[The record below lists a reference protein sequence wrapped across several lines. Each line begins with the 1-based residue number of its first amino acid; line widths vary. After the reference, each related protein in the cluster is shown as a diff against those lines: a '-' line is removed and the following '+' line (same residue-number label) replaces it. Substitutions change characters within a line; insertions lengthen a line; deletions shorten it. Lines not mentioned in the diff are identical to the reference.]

1 MSLLPFEKW
10 HGLGNDFVVGFEAD
24 GWSLADGHR
33 AVALCDRHRG
43 IGADGLLIVGAS
55 TASMTVF
62 NADGSESEMCGN
74 GLRCVSAAIAA
85 RTANSGWFDV
95 ETGAG
100 PHATRLLTSGEVE
113 LLMPRPRLM
122 PDASGSAL
130 VWPRAGLDAAGYR
143 LSTGN
148 PHWVFVDLEN
158 PPDLALVG
166 PLLEHDPQ
174 FPERVN
180 IEFVRLLPDGALR
193 VDVWERGC
201 GQTQACGT
209 GAAAVAELWRSLGRI
224 SGDAVL
230 TVELPGGRLD
240 FGWQGERL
248 LMRGPA
254 ERVFAGSVAR

>member
-24 GWSLADGHR
+24 GWLLSDGEK

-43 IGADGLLIVGAS
+43 IGADGLLIVAAS
-55 TASMTVF
+55 PARMTVF
-62 NADGSESEMCGN
+62 NADGSASEMCGN
-74 GLRCVSAAIAA
+74 GLRCVSAAIAT
-85 RTANSGWFDV
+85 RNANYDWFDV

-100 PHATRLLTSGEVE
+100 LHATRLLQSGEVE
-113 LLMPRPRLM
+113 LLMPRPRLVH
-122 PDASGSAL
+122 DTTGSAL
-130 VWPRAGLDAAGYR
+130 VTPRAGLDAAGYR

-148 PHWVFVDLEN
+148 PHWVFADLES
-158 PPDLALVG
+158 PPDITLIG
-166 PLLEHDPQ
+166 PLLEVDPQ

-180 IEFVRLLPDGALR
+180 IEFVRQLPDGALR

-224 SGDAVL
+224 SGDAIL
-230 TVELPGGRLD
+230 TVELPGGRLE

-254 ERVFAGSVAR
+254 ERVFAGTVAR

>member
-43 IGADGLLIVGAS
+43 IGADGLLIVGTSPAR
-55 TASMTVF
+55 MTVF

-85 RTANSGWFDV
+85 RTATSAWFDV

-224 SGDAVL
+224 SGDATL

>member
-24 GWSLADGHR
+24 GWSLADGQK
-33 AVALCDRHRG
+33 AVELCDRHRG
-43 IGADGLLIVGAS
+43 VGADGLLIVGAS
-55 TASMTVF
+55 PARMTVF
-62 NADGSESEMCGN
+62 NADGSQSEMCGN
-74 GLRCVSAAIAA
+74 GLRCVSAAIST
-85 RTANSGWFDV
+85 RVVTSDWFDV
-95 ETGAG
+95 ETDAG

-122 PDASGSAL
+122 ADASGSAL
-130 VWPRAGLDAAGYR
+130 VRPHAGLDAAGYR

-166 PLLEHDPQ
+166 PLLEVDPQ

-224 SGDAVL
+224 SHDATV
-230 TVELPGGRLD
+230 TVELPGGRLH
-240 FGWQGERL
+240 FGWLGERL

-254 ERVFAGSVAR
+254 QRVFAGTVAR